1 LSDTAVQRHFEDI
14 LPSIRQPARLIG
26 GEPGAGPGFSGRS
39 GTLRVVLGFPDTY
52 EIGISNQAIQILY
65 HLARETEGVEVERT
79 YLPWVDAIAAMRREC
94 VPLLTL
100 ETWAPV
106 AEADLL
112 GVTLQHEFNFAN
124 LLEMLHLAGV
134 PVVAGDRC
142 EGHPLVV
149 AGGPACAN
157 FLPVAQFLDAV
168 AVGDGEELFP
178 EMLATLVQAKQD
190 GADRAETKRRLGQVR
205 GVFIPGSSRGVTRRT
220 VARLL
225 DAPYP
230 AECIVPLTAGVHD
243 RAWVEIMRGCT
254 RGCRFCQAGMW
265 YRPVRER
272 QAGQIL
278 QMAREQLL
286 ATGHQELAL
295 ASLSTTD
302 YTRLE
307 EVLVRMA
314 EDNPEVR
321 VSLPS
326 LRVDGAA
333 VKLAQM
339 ASPTGPSLTLAPEAG
354 SQRMRD
360 AINKNVTEADVLA
373 AAEEALRS
381 GKTTLKLYFMIGL
394 PGETDEDVA
403 AIADL
408 CLRVRDLARRILGK
422 RASRLQ
428 LNVSV
433 NNFIP
438 KPFTAFQW
446 AGMADRVTLTRR
458 QNLLRSRLRGGGLK
472 LAVSGAAKSYLE
484 AALARGDEG
493 MGQVILEAWRKGAR
507 FDSWTEE
514 FKGDAWAAAFASAG
528 PSAEELATAP
538 LPLDRPLPWEV
549 ISGVADRAYL
559 LREWERA
566 ALGETTTDCRWDGCG
581 ECGAC
586 ADGMSNDLADG
597 AAAAPRAAG
606 LAAPA
611 AAPATEPAPAAAT
624 PGLQRGRPRRYVA
637 TFTVQGRGRF
647 IGHLDRV
654 EVFRRAVRKAGG
666 RLALSEGMRPKA
678 LLSLALPLAVGVE
691 GLHEMAEFEL
701 ADDPGPGFVAR
712 LAAALPEHMALTA
725 LEPYEARRAL
735 PARVVG
741 VSYEVEVDFPA
752 ESWGGRSPTA
762 GLGDAVVSFG
772 RSSSLVVEES
782 REGRVR
788 EVDVKKYV
796 PAVAVRTCAGD
807 SVGAGKGAEGTS
819 TLAFEVFVT
828 PTGTARPER
837 VVEALEALAGGALRV
852 RRITRT
858 SIHLAQE

>member
-14 LPSIRQPARLIG
+14 LPTIRQPARLIG

-39 GTLRVVLGFPDTY
+39 EVLRVVLGFPDTY

-65 HLARETEGVEVERT
+65 HLARETAEVEVERT
-79 YLPWVDAIAAMRREC
+79 YLPWVDAIAAMRREG

-100 ETWAPV
+100 ETWIPV
-106 AEADLL
+106 AHADVL
-112 GVTLQHEFNFAN
+112 GVTLQHEFNFTN
-124 LLEMLHLAGV
+124 LLEMLDLAGI
-134 PVVAGDRC
+134 PLLAGDRS
-142 EGHPLVV
+142 EGDSLVV

-157 FLPVAQFLDAV
+157 FLPVARFLDAV

-178 EMLATLVQAKQD
+178 EMLAILLQAKRE
-190 GADRAETKRRLGQVR
+190 GADRADTKRRLGQVR
-205 GVFIPGSSRGVTRRT
+205 GVFIPGMSERVSQRA
-220 VARLL
+220 VARMLA
-225 DAPYP
+225 APYP

-278 QMAREQLL
+278 EKAREQLL

-302 YTRLE
+302 HTRLE
-307 EVLVRMA
+307 EVLVRLA
-314 EDNPEVR
+314 QDHPEVR

-360 AINKNVTEADVLA
+360 IINKNVTEADVLA

-394 PGETDEDVA
+394 PGETDEDVV

-408 CLRVRDLARRILGK
+408 CWKVRELGRRVLGA

-428 LNVSV
+428 INISV

-446 AGMADRVTLTRR
+446 AAMADRATLLRR
-458 QNLLRSRLRGGGLK
+458 RELLRSHLRRGGVK
-472 LAVSGAAKSYLE
+472 LVVSIATKSYLE
-484 AALARGDEG
+484 AALARGDES
-493 MGQVILEAWRKGAR
+493 MGQVILEAWSKGAR

-528 PSAEELATAP
+528 PSAEELATTH
-538 LPLDRPLPWEV
+538 LPFDRPLPWEV
-549 ISGVADRAYL
+549 ISGVADRAFL
-559 LREWERA
+559 LKEWERA
-566 ALGETTTDCRWDGCG
+566 QLGETTPDCRWDGCG

-586 ADGMSNDLADG
+586 LDGLSNDLADRAAAPASMAAPRVG
-597 AAAAPRAAG
+597 AAAAS
-606 LAAPA
+606 
-611 AAPATEPAPAAAT
+611 PAPADSVPA
-624 PGLQRGRPRRYVA
+624 PRLQRGRPRRYAA
-637 TFTVQGRGRF
+637 TFTVKGRGRF

-666 RLALSEGMRPKA
+666 RLALSEGMRPKV
-678 LLSLALPLAVGVE
+678 LLSLALPLAVGLE

-701 ADDPGPGFVAR
+701 ADDPGPGFAAR

-725 LEPYEARRAL
+725 LEPYEARRGL
-735 PARVVG
+735 PARVLG
-741 VSYEVEVDFPA
+741 VSYEVEVHFPA
-752 ESWGGRSPTA
+752 EGWGGRSPAA
-762 GLGDAVVSFG
+762 GLGDAAVSFG
-772 RSSSLVVEES
+772 RSSSLLVEEI

-796 PAVAVRTCAGD
+796 PAVSVRE
-807 SVGAGKGAEGTS
+807 GAGEGAEATS
-819 TLAFEVFVT
+819 TLVFRAAVT
-828 PTGTARPER
+828 PAGTARPER
-837 VVEALEALAGGALRV
+837 VVEALEVLAGGPLRIG
-852 RRITRT
+852 RIIRT
-858 SIHLAQE
+858 SIHLALE